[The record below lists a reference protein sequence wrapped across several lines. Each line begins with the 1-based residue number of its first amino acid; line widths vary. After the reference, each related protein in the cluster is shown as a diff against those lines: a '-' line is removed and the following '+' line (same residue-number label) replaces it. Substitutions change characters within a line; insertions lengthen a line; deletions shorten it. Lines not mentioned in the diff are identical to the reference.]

1 MFINIPVPG
10 IVTPDPKG
18 PGMWI
23 HQEAWFHLGE
33 FDRDMEVN
41 YPINKTGNGVYI
53 FMIDGKATIDEQ
65 ELGKRDAIGVWDT
78 DSFSLTIKKKS
89 RILLLEVPMHYK

>member
-1 MFINIPVPG
+1 MFSIPLLLQIQKALECG
-10 IVTPDPKG
+10 
-18 PGMWI
+18 
-23 HQEAWFHLGE
+23 

-53 FMIDGKATIDEQ
+53 FMIDGKATIDDQ
-65 ELGKRDAIGVWDT
+65 ELGKRDALGVWDT

-89 RILLLEVPMHYK
+89 RILLLEVPIHY